1 MNTINIAIDGPSS
14 AGKSTTAKMLAQKLG
29 IIYVDTGAL
38 YRALAYYALSN
49 NIDPTDVPSV
59 DKMLE
64 TVKISLEYK
73 HNIQKVL
80 VNNED
85 VTERIRTPEI
95 SIAALNI
102 SKIPSVREFLL
113 ATQRDIAAANSVIMD
128 GRDIG
133 TVVLPNAEFKVFLT
147 AKPVVRAARRYKE
160 LIISGIECTQED
172 VLRQINE
179 RDHNDTHREIAPLK
193 PAPDSIFIDSTYLT
207 INEVVK
213 IIYDLVSSDQ
223 NIVSPAGE

>member
-1 MNTINIAIDGPSS
+1 MSTINIAIDGPSS
-14 AGKSTTAKMLAQKLG
+14 SGKSTTAKMLAQKLG
-29 IIYVDTGAL
+29 IIYVDTGSL

-95 SIAALNI
+95 SIAASNI

-113 ATQRDIAAANSVIMD
+113 ATQRDIASANSVIMD

-147 AKPVVRAARRYKE
+147 ANLTVRAARRYKE
-160 LIISGIECTQED
+160 LVISGIECTQED

-193 PAPDSIFIDSTYLT
+193 PAPDSIFIDSSYLT

>member
-147 AKPVVRAARRYKE
+147 ANPVVRAARRYKE